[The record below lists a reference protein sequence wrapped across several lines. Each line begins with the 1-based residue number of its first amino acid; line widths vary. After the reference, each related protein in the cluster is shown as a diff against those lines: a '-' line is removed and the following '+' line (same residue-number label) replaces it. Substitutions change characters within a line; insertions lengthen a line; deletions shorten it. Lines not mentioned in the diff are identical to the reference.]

1 MAQRAALC
9 VAPVCAIGAGFEGG
23 FPSPMPPDWT
33 LVSPKLMVPLRMK
46 KIMASFAVVVCLASC
61 PWTAQAQTTY
71 SALQNVANF
80 GWLDQREPEIFEA
93 TGRNGCNPTSWVN
106 LMVKLQNQ
114 YPDTFQT
121 ALVGATYED
130 WIQSAI
136 SLSGPSYLN
145 TTPTQG
151 TDSANITS
159 GMESYFQS
167 KGFFDLSVT
176 KYTFPR
182 LSDLYQSALLSATV
196 QLLLYPLPGSAATI
210 GHAVSF
216 GGFNWTDLN
225 NLGYVSEGD
234 NATISFVDPQDP
246 LHGAV
251 PGAGAGF
258 ASAHAW
264 DAYNG
269 ENHFSIAQYAGNGY
283 YIHSAYA
290 VVPEPATFHYFAF
303 GILSLFLVVCRRMK
317 NSTV

>member
-1 MAQRAALC
+1 
-9 VAPVCAIGAGFEGG
+9 
-23 FPSPMPPDWT
+23 MPPCFT
-33 LVSPKLMVPLRMK
+33 LNFRKPTLLALMKNIVAR
-46 KIMASFAVVVCLASC
+46 FGVVVCFASC
-61 PWTAQAQTTY
+61 AWTAKAETTY

-80 GWLDQREPEIFEA
+80 GWLDQREPEIVEA

-136 SLSGPSYLN
+136 SLSGPSYLD
-145 TTPTQG
+145 TTPAEG
-151 TDSANITS
+151 TVSGKITS
-159 GMESYFQS
+159 GMKSYFQS
-167 KGFFDLSVT
+167 KGFFDLSVSE
-176 KYTFPR
+176 YIFPR
-182 LSDLYQSALLSATV
+182 MVDLYQSALLSATV
-196 QLLLYPLPGSAATI
+196 QLLLAPLPGSTATI

-216 GGFNWTDLN
+216 GGFNWTNTN
-225 NLGYVSEGD
+225 NLNYVIEAD

-269 ENHFSIAQYAGNGY
+269 ENYFSIAHYAGNDY

-303 GILSLFLVVCRRMK
+303 GIVSLFFMVCRRMK
-317 NSTV
+317 NCAV

>member
-1 MAQRAALC
+1 M
-9 VAPVCAIGAGFEGG
+9 
-23 FPSPMPPDWT
+23 
-33 LVSPKLMVPLRMK
+33 
-46 KIMASFAVVVCLASC
+46 
-61 PWTAQAQTTY
+61 
-71 SALQNVANF
+71 
-80 GWLDQREPEIFEA
+80 
-93 TGRNGCNPTSWVN
+93 
-106 LMVKLQNQ
+106 
-114 YPDTFQT
+114 
-121 ALVGATYED
+121 
-130 WIQSAI
+130 
-136 SLSGPSYLN
+136 
-145 TTPTQG
+145 
-151 TDSANITS
+151 TS

-167 KGFFDLSVT
+167 KGFSDLSVT

-225 NLGYVSEGD
+225 NLGYVSEAD

-317 NSTV
+317 NCTV

>member
-1 MAQRAALC
+1 
-9 VAPVCAIGAGFEGG
+9 
-23 FPSPMPPDWT
+23 
-33 LVSPKLMVPLRMK
+33 MK
-46 KIMASFAVVVCLASC
+46 KILAGFGVVVCLASC
-61 PWTAQAQTTY
+61 PWTAKAQTTY

-80 GWLDQREPEIFEA
+80 GWLDQRTPAIVEA

-130 WIQSAI
+130 WIQSAV

-145 TTPTQG
+145 TTPTEG
-151 TDSANITS
+151 TDSVNITS

-176 KYTFPR
+176 KYTYPR
-182 LSDLYQSALLSATV
+182 MFDLYQSALLSATV
-196 QLLLYPLPGSAATI
+196 QLLLAPLPGSTATI

-216 GGFNWTDLN
+216 GGFNWTNTN
-225 NLGYVSEGD
+225 NLSYIIEAD

-251 PGAGAGF
+251 AGSGAGF

-264 DAYNG
+264 DAYDGTNY
-269 ENHFSIAQYAGNGY
+269 FSIAQYAGNDY

-290 VVPEPATFHYFAF
+290 VVPEPTTFHYSAV
-303 GILSLFLVVCRRMK
+303 GILSLLFIVCRRVK
-317 NSTV
+317 NPAA

>member
-1 MAQRAALC
+1 LPVAQAD
-9 VAPVCAIGAGFEGG
+9 
-23 FPSPMPPDWT
+23 MPPCFT
-33 LVSPKLMVPLRMK
+33 LTFRKPTLLALMK
-46 KIMASFAVVVCLASC
+46 KILARFGVVVCFASC
-61 PWTAQAQTTY
+61 TWTAKAETTY

-80 GWLDQREPEIFEA
+80 GWLDQREPEIVEA

-114 YPDTFQT
+114 YPETFRT
-121 ALVGATYED
+121 DLVGAAYGD
-130 WIQSAI
+130 WIQSAV

-182 LSDLYQSALLSATV
+182 LFDLYQSALLSATV
-196 QLLLYPLPGSAATI
+196 QLLLFPLPGSDATI

-216 GGFNWTDLN
+216 GGFNWTDTN
-225 NLGYVSEGD
+225 NFGYVSEAD

-251 PGAGAGF
+251 AGSGAGF

-264 DAYNG
+264 DAYDGTNY
-269 ENHFSIAQYAGNGY
+269 FSIAKYAGNDY

-290 VVPEPATFHYFAF
+290 VVPEPTTFHYFAF
-303 GILSLFLVVCRRMK
+303 GVVSLFFVVCRRRK
-317 NSTV
+317 NCTV

>member
-1 MAQRAALC
+1 
-9 VAPVCAIGAGFEGG
+9 
-23 FPSPMPPDWT
+23 
-33 LVSPKLMVPLRMK
+33 
-46 KIMASFAVVVCLASC
+46 
-61 PWTAQAQTTY
+61 
-71 SALQNVANF
+71 LQNVANF
-80 GWLDQREPEIFEA
+80 GWLDQREPEIVQA

-114 YPDTFQT
+114 YPETFQS
-121 ALVGATYED
+121 ALVGATYSD

-136 SLSGPSYLN
+136 NLSGPSYLN
-145 TTPTQG
+145 TTPTEG

-167 KGFFDLSVT
+167 KGFSDLSVT

-225 NLGYVSEGD
+225 NLGYVSEAD

-264 DAYNG
+264 DAYDG
-269 ENHFSIAQYAGNGY
+269 VSYFSIAHYAGNDY

-303 GILSLFLVVCRRMK
+303 GILSLSFVVCRRMK
-317 NSTV
+317 NCTV